1 MKIRLQNIK
10 EGFQYG
16 NWYFSYYQLT
26 GRCEY
31 AWKVVAWI
39 SCDKS
44 NRRSIRER
52 KTIKC
57 RFFPQQVLTFKSI
70 YNLGKDL
77 TKPIVET
84 TYLKAWKMRY
94 IL

>member
-31 AWKVVAWI
+31 AWKFVAWI
-39 SCDKS
+39 SCDKCP
-44 NRRSIRER
+44 RRSHKR
-52 KTIKC
+52 KK
-57 RFFPQQVLTFKSI
+57 
-70 YNLGKDL
+70 NH
-77 TKPIVET
+77 
-84 TYLKAWKMRY
+84 
-94 IL
+94 

>member
-31 AWKVVAWI
+31 AWKFVAWI
-39 SCDKS
+39 SCDKC

-57 RFFPQQVLTFKSI
+57 RFIPPTSFDIQKYLQFRKRFNKADSRN
-70 YNLGKDL
+70 NL
-77 TKPIVET
+77 P
-84 TYLKAWKMRY
+84 
-94 IL
+94 